1 MKIPFHINISLGTDR
16 PVANHQKHSSNK
28 AAPNMDKGTSPFDR
42 LLKNS
47 IESVDS
53 VSDYPYKALPLDQ
66 DQARK
71 LYEIIQM
78 RMNECLL
85 SVLSEFDE
93 NSTSDRFNLDW
104 MNVCGVGRQMEFHVS
119 KFQQASPEMQPETQ
133 PETRPETQKVST
145 RAEIENIIVH
155 ASKTYDVDPDLIKA
169 VVKAESDFNVDSTS
183 PKGAMGLMQLMP
195 ATAKEL
201 GVKNSY
207 DPVENVMAGTRYLK
221 SLLDRYD
228 GNVTLALAAYNWGMG
243 NVERHPER
251 LPRETQTYIARIN
264 KFLGNED
271 VSG

>member
-1 MKIPFHINISLGTDR
+1 MKIPFHINISLGAYR
-16 PVANHQKHSSNK
+16 SVLNHQKQSSNK
-28 AAPNMDKGTSPFDR
+28 AAPNMGKGPGPFNR
-42 LLKNS
+42 LLKDS
-47 IESVDS
+47 IKSIDS
-53 VSDYPYKALPLDQ
+53 VGDYPHKALPLDQ

-93 NSTSDRFNLDW
+93 NSTSDRFKLDW
-104 MNVCGVGRQMEFHVS
+104 MNICGVGRQMEFHVS
-119 KFQQASPEMQPETQ
+119 KFQQASPEMQPEMQ
-133 PETRPETQKVST
+133 PETQKVST

-169 VVKAESDFNVDSTS
+169 VVKAESDFDIDSTS

-271 VSG
+271 MSG

>member
-1 MKIPFHINISLGTDR
+1 MKIPFHINISSGAYR
-16 PVANHQKHSSNK
+16 PVSNHQKQSLNK
-28 AAPNMDKGTSPFDR
+28 AEPNMDKGTSPFDR

-47 IESVDS
+47 IESTDS

-93 NSTSDRFNLDW
+93 NSTSDRFKLDW
-104 MNVCGVGRQMEFHVS
+104 MNICGLGRQMEFHVS

-133 PETRPETQKVST
+133 PETQKVST
-145 RAEIENIIVH
+145 RAEIENIIIH